1 MKIYILNKD
10 FGIASKGDTLFYDED
25 VKSYILSK
33 TSTDESENQSSTREV
48 YMTLPTEIVENNPE
62 LFVQLEKKNATPA
75 EPISILDKVEE
86 RMQSVKET
94 IDVLQQSI
102 ELLGDAD
109 VSSIESAIESL
120 QKEYWTLE
128 WVINLK

>member
-10 FGIASKGDTLFYDED
+10 FGIASKGDTLFYDAD
-25 VKSYILSK
+25 IKAYILSK
-33 TSTDESENQSSTREV
+33 TTTDERENQSSTMEV
-48 YMTLPTEIVENNPE
+48 YMTLPIEIVENNPE
-62 LFVQLEKKNATPA
+62 IFKVISEPKSVPA
-75 EPISILDKVEE
+75 VSILDKVAE

-128 WVINLK
+128 WVSNLK

>member
-25 VKSYILSK
+25 VKAYILSK
-33 TSTDESENQSSTREV
+33 TTTDESENQSSTKEV
-48 YMTLPTEIVENNPE
+48 YMTLPVEIVENNPE
-62 LFVQLEKKNATPA
+62 IFKVIS
-75 EPISILDKVEE
+75 EPITAPAMSILDKVVE

-128 WVINLK
+128 WVSNLK

>member
-48 YMTLPTEIVENNPE
+48 YMTLPTEIVENNHE
-62 LFVQLEKKNATPA
+62 LFVQLEKKNTTPA

-102 ELLGDAD
+102 ELLGGAD

-128 WVINLK
+128 WVSNLK

>member
-10 FGIASKGDTLFYDED
+10 FGIASKGDTLFYDAD
-25 VKSYILSK
+25 VKAYVLSK

-62 LFVQLEKKNATPA
+62 LFVQLEKKNTAPA

-102 ELLGDAD
+102 ELLGDVD

-128 WVINLK
+128 WVSNLK

>member
-62 LFVQLEKKNATPA
+62 LFVQLEKKNTTSA

-102 ELLGDAD
+102 ELLGGAD

-128 WVINLK
+128 WVSNLK